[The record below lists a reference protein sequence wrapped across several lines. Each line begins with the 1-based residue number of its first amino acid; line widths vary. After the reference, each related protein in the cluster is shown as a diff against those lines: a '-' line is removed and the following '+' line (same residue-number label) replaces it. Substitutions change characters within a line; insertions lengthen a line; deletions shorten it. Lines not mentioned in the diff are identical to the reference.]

1 MITPNKFTSLDGT
14 ILGKLSH
21 LMLEDVEEISLSEL
35 RDLRLR
41 KFTDIGE
48 FILAL
53 DALFILG
60 RIEMNEQGIIRYV
73 S

>member
-1 MITPNKFTSLDGT
+1 MIAPNKFTSLDKT

-21 LMLEDVEEISLSEL
+21 LILEDVEEISLAEL